1 MKPWER
7 LVLSHPGAAERV
19 ARKVQDLRA
28 EQFGRRSGHLSRES
42 FTVTIET
49 SEPPERARL
58 EIERA
63 LRYLWADVLVKKA

>member
-1 MKPWER
+1 MT
-7 LVLSHPGAAERV
+7 V
-19 ARKVQDLRA
+19 ADRH
-28 EQFGRRSGHLSRES
+28 SGHPSRES

-63 LRYLWADVLVKKA
+63 LRRLWADVLVEATGDPGTSGGDGVGVLPVL